1 MFDRSR
7 AYDYRANYS
16 SRYHVMMESDQPEDK
31 ANSEACRL
39 ASQAWQDIAQYCQNP
54 AHVDDKGNP
63 IDFDVESVITDIRTR
78 WEDYCRTGVPRNEV
92 DDLAKEIRTK
102 HAQEIANRRLPH
114 TEFVQRLSDCGKGQP
129 VVTEKNQKNKKG
141 SKSTNDTQQSADL
154 SGQLSR
160 SPELE
165 EINEENRKHIQLDAI
180 EHVIREIYLELGVEA
195 QEQESAYGGIQ
206 FNQV

>member
-16 SRYHVMMESDQPEDK
+16 SRYHAMMESKEPEDK
-31 ANSEACRL
+31 ANAECCRL

-54 AHVDDKGNP
+54 AHTDEKGNP
-63 IDFDVESVITDIRTR
+63 LDFDVESVIVDIRTR

-92 DDLAKEIRTK
+92 DDLAADIRKK
-102 HAQEIANRRLPH
+102 HAQEMANRRVPH
-114 TEFVQRLSDCGKGQP
+114 TEFIQRMSESGQGKP

-141 SKSTNDTQQSADL
+141 QKPASDPQPADL
-154 SGQLSR
+154 PGQLSR
-160 SPELE
+160 PSDVE

-180 EHVIREIYLELGVEA
+180 EYVISEIYLELGVEA
-195 QEQESAYGGIQ
+195 QEQESAFGGIQ